1 MESLK
6 DICSR
11 IKLQKEVEEAVLA
24 IEEKKSFPGQIRKS
38 GN

>member
-1 MESLK
+1 MESPK

-11 IKLQKEVEEAVLA
+11 IKLQKEVEEAVL
-24 IEEKKSFPGQIRKS
+24 EKKKKKSFPGQIRKS

>member
-24 IEEKKSFPGQIRKS
+24 IEEKRVFPGR
-38 GN
+38 